1 MLLFA
6 ETLSSRSG
14 KLSRDLPTARWAG
27 VMGVRSLMSS
37 LTVVSGLKLRTASIL
52 VRTVA
57 NS

>member
-14 KLSRDLPTARWAG
+14 KLNRDLPTARWAS

-37 LTVVSGLKLRTASIL
+37 RTVVSGLKVITASIL
-52 VRTVA
+52 VWTVA